1 MKTIAKYL
9 SIVAV
14 LALVIGSMLV
24 VARRPAPINRQTDV
38 ALLRGEIQ
46 RLQSKVSALE
56 NRIGE
61 LQKSAAQNTATHPF
75 ILQVTN
81 TLPPTAP
88 FIHIPRYQPPIS
100 SDFADPAHPPKI
112 WGEGECNG
120 WKYYIIP
127 LNGSPA
133 DISSTAQ
140 PIGLAS
146 LPNSGYNRR

>member
-9 SIVAV
+9 FIVAV
-14 LALVIGSMLV
+14 LALIIGSMLV
-24 VARRPAPINRQTDV
+24 VVRRPAQSNRQTDV

-56 NRIGE
+56 NRIDE
-61 LQKSAAQNTATHPF
+61 LQKAAAQNTATQPF

-81 TLPPTAP
+81 TPP
-88 FIHIPRYQPPIS
+88 FIQVPGRQPDIS
-100 SDFADPAHPPKI
+100 RDFADPNHPPKI

-120 WKYYIIP
+120 WKYYVIP

-133 DISSTAQ
+133 DPSSTAQ

>member
-1 MKTIAKYL
+1 MKTIAKCL

-14 LALVIGSMLV
+14 LAIIIGSMLV
-24 VARRPAPINRQTDV
+24 VARRPAPINRPADV

-46 RLQSKVSALE
+46 RLQSKVSSLE
-56 NRIGE
+56 NRIDE
-61 LQKSAAQNTATHPF
+61 LQKAAAQNTATHPF

-88 FIHIPRYQPPIS
+88 FIRIPPYQPPIS

-127 LNGSPA
+127 LNESPA
-133 DISSTAQ
+133 DVSSAAQ

-146 LPNSGYNRR
+146 LPNAEYTRR

>member
-9 SIVAV
+9 SIIAV
-14 LALVIGSMLV
+14 LALIIGSMLV
-24 VARRPAPINRQTDV
+24 VMRRPAPINRQADV
-38 ALLRGEIQ
+38 ALLRGEIR
-46 RLQSKVSALE
+46 RLQSKVSTLE
-56 NRIGE
+56 NRIDE
-61 LQKSAAQNTATHPF
+61 LQKAAVQNTPTQPF

-81 TLPPTAP
+81 TPPFVQVP
-88 FIHIPRYQPPIS
+88 GRQPDIS
-100 SDFADPAHPPKI
+100 RDFADPAHPPKI

-133 DISSTAQ
+133 DISSAAQ

-146 LPNSGYNRR
+146 LPNAEYTRR